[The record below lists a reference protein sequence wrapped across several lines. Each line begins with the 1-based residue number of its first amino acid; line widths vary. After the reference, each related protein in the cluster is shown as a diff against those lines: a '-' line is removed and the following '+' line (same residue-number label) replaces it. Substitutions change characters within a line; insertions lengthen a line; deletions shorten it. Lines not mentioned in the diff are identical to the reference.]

1 MPPPYG
7 AAERTVSVRPWRF
20 ASAFYTLVDFFYLST
35 YSPAKPAAKGA
46 GMALNIK
53 NSQVEELAAE
63 IAEITGES
71 KTEAIRR
78 ALEERRQRLSFQ
90 VAHESRGDELRSFLE
105 REVWSVIR
113 ARSASR
119 RLATR

>member
-1 MPPPYG
+1 
-7 AAERTVSVRPWRF
+7 
-20 ASAFYTLVDFFYLST
+20 
-35 YSPAKPAAKGA
+35 
-46 GMALNIK
+46 MALNIK
-53 NSQVEELAAE
+53 NAQVEDLATEVAELA
-63 IAEITGES
+63 GET

-90 VAHESRGDELRSFLE
+90 VVRENRADERRSFLE

-119 RLATR
+119 RLSTR

>member
-1 MPPPYG
+1 
-7 AAERTVSVRPWRF
+7 
-20 ASAFYTLVDFFYLST
+20 
-35 YSPAKPAAKGA
+35 
-46 GMALNIK
+46 MALNIK
-53 NSQVEELAAE
+53 NAQVEELAAE
-63 IAEITGES
+63 VAEITGES

-78 ALEERRQRLSFQ
+78 ALEERRRRLSFQ
-90 VAHESRGDELRSFLE
+90 IAQENRGDELRSFLE